1 MTYNYKWQA
10 TKYALD
16 NGNLLLLNSNDKCWK
31 CWKSLKLC
39 MYVHDFWTSLQKC
52 YLCRT
57 NNRQTNSIG
66 SLTAPIAQ
74 NEPNEFQFE
83 NNKPFM

>member
-1 MTYNYKWQA
+1 
-10 TKYALD
+10 
-16 NGNLLLLNSNDKCWK
+16 
-31 CWKSLKLC
+31 
-39 MYVHDFWTSLQKC
+39 MYDYVDFWTSLQKC

-66 SLTAPIAQ
+66 SLTAPNAQ